1 MKPQGAQRAVEDEG
15 PMAKAWLAVELPGHP
30 IGLLVVVGEAALLAA
45 RRDEEAHQVA
55 GRPV

>member
-1 MKPQGAQRAVEDEG
+1 MKPQGAPQAVVDEG
-15 PMAKAWLAVELPGHP
+15 RMAKASLAVELSAHL
-30 IGLLVVVGEAALLAA
+30 IGLLVVVGEAARTAA

>member
-1 MKPQGAQRAVEDEG
+1 MKPQGAQQAVVDEG
-15 PMAKAWLAVELPGHP
+15 PMAKASLAVELPVHL
-30 IGLLVVVGEAALLAA
+30 IELLVVVGEAALTAA

>member
-1 MKPQGAQRAVEDEG
+1 MKLQGAQQAVVDEG
-15 PMAKAWLAVELPGHP
+15 PMAKASLAVEVPVHL
-30 IGLLVVVGEAALLAA
+30 IGLLVVVGEATLTAA